1 MMKKIF
7 IYIYFISTLLLA
19 EVITSDL
26 EYQRISGVAYTWK
39 TVNFGNSYSDPI
51 VVCTNVLPSKT
62 NNEAVVRIRNL
73 SMNSFQVKI
82 QRPNDSDP
90 GYSTDVYCII
100 SDEGSYTIPF
110 KYEAHKVLSDN
121 TNGNSSPNNWNESR
135 AENVSASITQ
145 TYTRPTVLGQV
156 ISYNDNRFSV
166 FWSFD
171 CDNRKNRPFQ
181 SGMSDGICVGK
192 HVGQIGQTR
201 NNETLG
207 YIVAEAGIYELEDF
221 SIAINYGGN
230 SIKGIGDSPPYS
242 YTLDKS
248 YTHGVVTKEAENGGQ
263 GGWTV
268 LYGASPFG
276 TSLDMGVDE
285 ETIQGDTTRRH
296 ISEEVAYWVMLNDP
310 ITPAEMI
317 INEVLYRQTSGNVD
331 EFIEFYV
338 TQSGN
343 LKNYLFSDQDGTG
356 DQYRFPKH
364 AVTNGDYV
372 VLHIGSGTDSV
383 IGNVHHFYMGRGSNI
398 FNDNGDDV
406 VLYKPVNTDVTTVD
420 GNSLSVIPVDY
431 MAYGSGADAIPSSQL
446 GVTVSWS
453 GSENSRL
460 SGADT
465 GESIAL
471 TPNANDSDTSLCWE
485 LSATIVA
492 SKKATN
498 CTNYIPTRD
507 TNTNAGQTN
516 SVTLSNTST
525 PNMNIS
531 KTSIVTDDGVN
542 ATNHKRIPGATIRY
556 CFTVDNTGEGNA
568 DNVKI
573 DDSLTGNGKDNLIY
587 VKAGSMIQ
595 NISTVCDCTSSSMD
609 DTKGSISGTDV
620 TINIGTLT
628 GTGATAT
635 SRGCAYIEMT
645 IK

>member
-1 MMKKIF
+1 
-7 IYIYFISTLLLA
+7 
-19 EVITSDL
+19 
-26 EYQRISGVAYTWK
+26 
-39 TVNFGNSYSDPI
+39 
-51 VVCTNVLPSKT
+51 
-62 NNEAVVRIRNL
+62 
-73 SMNSFQVKI
+73 
-82 QRPNDSDP
+82 
-90 GYSTDVYCII
+90 
-100 SDEGSYTIPF
+100 
-110 KYEAHKVLSDN
+110 
-121 TNGNSSPNNWNESR
+121 
-135 AENVSASITQ
+135 
-145 TYTRPTVLGQV
+145 
-156 ISYNDNRFSV
+156 
-166 FWSFD
+166 
-171 CDNRKNRPFQ
+171 
-181 SGMSDGICVGK
+181 
-192 HVGQIGQTR
+192 
-201 NNETLG
+201 
-207 YIVAEAGIYELEDF
+207 
-221 SIAINYGGN
+221 
-230 SIKGIGDSPPYS
+230 
-242 YTLDKS
+242 
-248 YTHGVVTKEAENGGQ
+248 
-263 GGWTV
+263 
-268 LYGASPFG
+268 
-276 TSLDMGVDE
+276 
-285 ETIQGDTTRRH
+285 
-296 ISEEVAYWVMLNDP
+296 
-310 ITPAEMI
+310 
-317 INEVLYRQTSGNVD
+317 
-331 EFIEFYV
+331 
-338 TQSGN
+338 
-343 LKNYLFSDQDGTG
+343 
-356 DQYRFPKH
+356 
-364 AVTNGDYV
+364 
-372 VLHIGSGTDSV
+372 
-383 IGNVHHFYMGRGSNI
+383 MGRGSNI